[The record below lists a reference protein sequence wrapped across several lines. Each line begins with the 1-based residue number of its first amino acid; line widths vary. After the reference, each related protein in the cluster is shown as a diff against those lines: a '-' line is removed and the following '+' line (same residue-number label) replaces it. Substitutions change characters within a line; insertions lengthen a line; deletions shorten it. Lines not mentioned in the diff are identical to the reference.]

1 MGLRDRISP
10 LAGLLLAAA
19 LSTCAWTAGAA
30 PSSVVVQSASATDAL
45 EPAKAAIRV
54 KDYAAAADLLSQQA
68 ARDNADAQ
76 YLLGTMVL
84 ADLVPGADQRAG
96 TPTVRVR
103 RRAGTA
109 ACCLCACGDA
119 CDERP
124 AGSRGREA
132 LAGAGR
138 GTWRSGGGRHA
149 AARRPAARGS
159 PAGLSRGRGLAAGCP
174 MEGCETRRRRDARGA
189 RDSGARECDRRIRP
203 DCAAPRSGRRRRGG
217 GRTAARSQC
226 KSRRGR
232 CLWHYAA
239 DAGVWR

>member
-1 MGLRDRISP
+1 MEQRDRISP

-30 PSSVVVQSASATDAL
+30 PSPVVVQSASATDAL

-68 ARDNADAQ
+68 ARDNAEAQ

-84 ADLVPGADQRAG
+84 ADLVPGADQQAQARA
-96 TPTVRVR
+96 TVRVR

-119 CDERP
+119 CNERP

-159 PAGLSRGRGLAAGCP
+159 PATTISQ
-174 MEGCETRRRRDARGA
+174 TR
-189 RDSGARECDRRIRP
+189 P
-203 DCAAPRSGRRRRGG
+203 RGG
-217 GRTAARSQC
+217 LPYGGLPDAAT
-226 KSRRGR
+226 SRRSR
-232 CLWHYAA
+232 RSRLRSA
-239 DAGVWR
+239 